1 MTNIQ
6 NYLDIFLLL
15 NIKFSGIVD
24 TEIISA
30 IDKNEI
36 LQLSKQML
44 RLQGLAKAD
53 LTNATPDEQ
62 DELLLVY
69 GEKLFD
75 CIKGK
80 YNENDI
86 R

>member
-1 MTNIQ
+1 MENIQ
-6 NYLDIFLLL
+6 QYLDIFLLL
-15 NIKFSGIVD
+15 NIKFSGIKD
-24 TEIISA
+24 TDNISA

-44 RLQGLAKAD
+44 RLQKLAKND
-53 LTNATPDEQ
+53 LINATPDEQ
-62 DELLLVY
+62 DELMLIY

-80 YNENDI
+80 YNEDDI

>member
-6 NYLDIFLLL
+6 KYLDIFLLL
-15 NIKFSGIVD
+15 NIKFSGINN
-24 TEIISA
+24 TEVVSA

-44 RLQGLAKAD
+44 RMQGLAKND
-53 LTNATPDEQ
+53 LLNATPDEQ
-62 DELLLVY
+62 DELLLIY